1 MTFWQ
6 RWVQRPQSLG
16 VRKIFFQIHLWV
28 GIGIGLYVAAISIS
42 GSAIVYSR
50 GFHRTV
56 VVAAAGRPRMPV
68 EEVEEWARRA
78 YPTYEVLSA
87 VDPQGPGRPDIVVL
101 QARKERIERLFDPY
115 SGADLGDPRS
125 GLDRV
130 FGWLADLHDN
140 LLSGLTGRTL
150 NGIGAFLLV
159 LLACTGTIIWW
170 PGIKNWRRSITIDG
184 RARFARFNWDLHS
197 AIGFW
202 CSLLGLIWGIS
213 GFCLCFP
220 GVLDFLLGNEFRL
233 WITRLHFGR
242 FNGGTEAL
250 WTVLGLAPAALAATG
265 ALMWWNRVLSKKVQ
279 QWRRHNA
286 RS

>member
-1 MTFWQ
+1 MTPWQ
-6 RWVQRPQSLG
+6 RWVQRPQSLW

-28 GIGIGLYVAAISIS
+28 GIGIALYVAAISLS
-42 GSAIVYSR
+42 GSAIVYRR
-50 GFHRTV
+50 GIHPTV
-56 VVAAAGRPRMPV
+56 VVAAAGRPRMPAQ
-68 EEVEEWARRA
+68 EVETRARRA
-78 YPTYEVLSA
+78 YPTYDVLSVA
-87 VDPQGPGRPDIVVL
+87 DPQKPGQPDIVVL
-101 QARKERIERLFDPY
+101 QTPKERVERLFNPY
-115 SGADLGDPRS
+115 TGADLGDPRS
-125 GLDRV
+125 GLDRI

-140 LLSGLTGRTL
+140 LLWGLTGRTL

-170 PGIKNWRRSITIDG
+170 PGIKNWRRSISIER
-184 RARFARFNWDLHS
+184 RARLARFNWDLHS

-202 CSLLGLIWGIS
+202 CSLFVLIWGIS

-220 GVLDFLLGNEFRL
+220 GVLDFLLGNEFRH

-242 FNGGTEAL
+242 FNEGTEVL

-279 QWRRHNA
+279 HWRRP
-286 RS
+286 SSQ